1 MRNTLSKAF
10 REPTGAAQSSNAWRC
25 TMNTNGR
32 LSMVPNAATS
42 RLQLGEL
49 ESKSSNYGTQKELQ
63 FLRDTRNI

>member
-1 MRNTLSKAF
+1 
-10 REPTGAAQSSNAWRC
+10 
-25 TMNTNGR
+25 
-32 LSMVPNAATS
+32 MVPNAATS